1 MKNNIIFKINNNYNK
16 NNNNIIMK
24 MNIKI
29 NQLLMK
35 HLCIKQNNKK
45 NNIIIKL
52 KNMIIKYKN
61 INYKL
66 IN

>member
-29 NQLLMK
+29 N
-35 HLCIKQNNKK
+35 
-45 NNIIIKL
+45 
-52 KNMIIKYKN
+52 
-61 INYKL
+61 
-66 IN
+66 